1 MIKPNTM
8 DSELNPTSD
17 LSWIMHEDGCDALR
31 DSSRETRFTI
41 SNGFMGIRSAQVIN
55 RGARLVPPST
65 YVAGLFDTP
74 DSGPAIPGLTPAAD
88 WLQIRIALR
97 GVPLVLHQDDS
108 FHPLT
113 LDMRRGA
120 LLTEFRKLDP
130 PAILRLRSLRLVS
143 LNTRAIGL
151 QLIQLETEEGEDE
164 ITFEASFDG
173 LTLGLV
179 SERLEPDLGMW
190 RTRHSGKRLAIAF
203 AQSLQLDGHDLPPIQ
218 MGPLKLLW
226 RWKSRPGQTVCFERM
241 VAMVRSDSLGLDP
254 GNAARQALTTA
265 QHLGWRGVVAEH
277 ETAWDQRWRNSDIEI
292 DGHPESQN
300 SLRFA
305 LYHLNGAADPQDDTV
320 SIGARALTGGAYLGH
335 VFWDT
340 EIFLLPFYT
349 LTWPEA
355 ARSLLMYRFH
365 TLDGA
370 RAKAIRKGWRGALYA
385 WESASTGAEAT
396 PEQVVGP
403 NREIVEVL
411 SGEEEQHISA
421 DVAYAVWQYWQA
433 TGDDRFLCDAGAEIL
448 FETARFWSSRAVLE
462 ADGKR
467 HIRGVI
473 GPDEYHENID
483 DNAFTNVMAR
493 WNIRRALD
501 AAALLRARWPES
513 WQRLSS
519 RLGLDD
525 SELQQWRSAGETMA
539 TSLIANT
546 GLFDQFAGYQELDE
560 INLADYAG
568 RSVPMDVVL
577 GRKRTQES
585 QVIKQADVVALL
597 ALLPEEFPSDSGT
610 ENFRYYEPRC
620 SHGSSLSR
628 PMHGIVAARLGYA
641 DMALRFFRDTAAIDL
656 ADTHVAIAGG
666 IHIAALGGLWQMAVF
681 GFGGVSLRDDG
692 MEINPKLPAI
702 WHSLKFTI
710 QWRGRH
716 LNIKIDQIE
725 HCLDVKME
733 AGTPMTIFV
742 EGERHVL
749 NSGLPLRILIGS
761 HSKSSLAS
769 GHIPLAGDESVL
781 KPPEARKAVGAQ

>member
-1 MIKPNTM
+1 MIMPDAM
-8 DSELNPTSD
+8 DRELTPTSD
-17 LSWIMHEDGCDALR
+17 PSWIMHDDGCDALR

-55 RGARLVPPST
+55 RGAQDVPSIT
-65 YVAGLFDTP
+65 YIAGLFDIP
-74 DSGPAIPGLTPAAD
+74 DSGPAIPGLIPAAD
-88 WLQIRIALR
+88 WLQIRIAIR

-120 LLTEFRKLDP
+120 LLTEIRQLDP
-130 PAILRLRSLRLVS
+130 PAILRLRSLHLVS

-151 QLIQLETEEGEDE
+151 QLIQLETKAGENE
-164 ITFEASFDG
+164 ITFEASFDAMN
-173 LTLGLV
+173 LGLV
-179 SERLEPDLGMW
+179 SERAEPGLGVW
-190 RTRHSGKRLAIAF
+190 RTGHSGKRLAMAF
-203 AQSLQLDGHDLPPIQ
+203 ALSLRLDGHDLPPTQ
-218 MGPLKLLW
+218 TDPFKLLW
-226 RWKSRPGQTVCFERM
+226 RWNSRPGQTVCFQRM
-241 VAMVRSDSLGLDP
+241 VAVVRSDSLGLDP
-254 GNAARQALTTA
+254 GTAARQTLAAA
-265 QHLGWRGVVAEH
+265 QHLGWRCVVAEH
-277 ETAWDQRWRNSDIEI
+277 ETAWQQRWRNSNIEI
-292 DGHPESQN
+292 DGDPVAQK

-355 ARSLLMYRFH
+355 ARALLMYRFH

-385 WESASTGAEAT
+385 WESAGTGAEAT
-396 PEQVVGP
+396 PEQVIGP

-433 TGDDRFLCDAGAEIL
+433 TGDERFLCDAGAEIL

-501 AAALLRARWPES
+501 TAALLQARWPES
-513 WQRLSS
+513 WKRLSS
-519 RLGLDD
+519 RLALDD
-525 SELQQWRSAGETMA
+525 RELQQWRSAAETMA
-539 TSLIANT
+539 TGLIAGT
-546 GLFDQFAGYQELDE
+546 GLFDQFSGFHELKD
-560 INLADYAG
+560 IALADYAG

-585 QVIKQADVVALL
+585 QVVKQADVVALL
-597 ALLPEEFPSDSGT
+597 ALLPEEFADQTGAQ
-610 ENFRYYEPRC
+610 NFQYYEPRC

-628 PMHGIVAARLGYA
+628 PMHGIVAARLGYS
-641 DMALRFFRDTAAIDL
+641 DMALRFFQETAAIDL

-666 IHIAALGGLWQMAVF
+666 IHIAALGGLWQIAVF
-681 GFGGVSLRDDG
+681 GFAGVSLRDDG
-692 MEINPKLPAI
+692 IEIRPNLPAI
-702 WHSLKFTI
+702 WHSLKFAL

-716 LNIKIDQIE
+716 LNIRVDQVGQ
-725 HCLDVKME
+725 CLDVTME
-733 AGTPMTIFV
+733 VGKPMNLYV
-742 EGERHVL
+742 ENRTHVL
-749 NSGLPLRILIGS
+749 IDGAPLHLLLQS
-761 HSKSSLAS
+761 HGKSSSPVAHAS
-769 GHIPLAGDESVL
+769 A
-781 KPPEARKAVGAQ
+781 